1 MTSRITILV
10 SSLEYS
16 SDLLLH
22 ELCQLD
28 NVEIMIYDVDKKSD
42 LGVLGSKLAIQASAL
57 YPRKKIVHSSDLEE
71 SLKTDLLINWGLYF
85 SGGSAYNAVYREFFS
100 GKFKD
105 AVVSHR
111 TTDQE
116 YGPDVLFL
124 RSNSSGLK
132 AATILGREVP
142 QLKEKIY
149 VLDSVSNEREQK
161 VYPKSDGS
169 FRELAPLSPDIK
181 QQVDNLQNING
192 GMLDVDVLVTCVK
205 GILFNERSPREII
218 DYVGVFPTEQDKT
231 KYQVK
236 GNTAIFL
243 PDPEKEDYLEEL
255 RAILPAEEASL
266 NTMLK

>member
-1 MTSRITILV
+1 MTSRITIV
-10 SSLEYS
+10 GSSQEYS
-16 SDLLLH
+16 SDLLVH
-22 ELCQLD
+22 ELCELD
-28 NVEIMIYDVDKKSD
+28 NVEIMIYDVNKKSD
-42 LGVLGSKLAIQASAL
+42 LGVLGSKLAAQASAL
-57 YPRKKIVHSSDLEE
+57 YPRKKIVHSSDIDE
-71 SLKTDLLINWGLYF
+71 SLKTDLLICWGLYF
-85 SGGSAYNAVYREFFS
+85 SGSSAYNAVYREFFS

-105 AVVSHR
+105 AVLSHE
-111 TTDQE
+111 TTEKD
-116 YGPDVLFL
+116 YGPSVLFL

-132 AATILGREVP
+132 AATILGRELP

-149 VLDSVSNEREQK
+149 VLDAVSDGRDQK
-161 VYPKSDGS
+161 VYPKSDGA
-169 FRELAPLSPDIK
+169 FRELAPLPPATK
-181 QQVDNLQNING
+181 QQVDSLQNISG

-205 GILFNERSPREII
+205 GILFNVQSPREIF